1 MIFLIFILIFVV
13 FVFFCMIG
21 FVGFKIKNRK
31 LIKEVDEEVRIE
43 QELDKDC
50 FYLCYFVLL
59 EFVQEWDRYQGFV
72 ILDDRGQVIDVKY
85 WIFE

>member
-21 FVGFKIKNRK
+21 FVGFKIFCRNRK
-31 LIKEVDEEVRIE
+31 LMKEVDEEVRIE
-43 QELDKDC
+43 EGLDKDC

-59 EFVQEWDRYQGFV
+59 EFV
-72 ILDDRGQVIDVKY
+72 
-85 WIFE
+85 